1 MTKLNLLQQNHYLK
15 SLENI
20 DKKEVYNYYIKGWGD
35 SYKEAPNN
43 RNIKKA
49 INQYAYDL
57 GSIDFI
63 FNFGMN
69 TEEEVIKQI
78 QKKLKK

>member
-1 MTKLNLLQQNHYLK
+1 M
-15 SLENI
+15 ENI
-20 DKKEVYNYYIKGWGD
+20 DKKEVYNYYIKGWSD

-43 RNIKKA
+43 HNIKKA

-57 GSIDFI
+57 GIIDFI

-78 QKKLKK
+78 EKKIKK